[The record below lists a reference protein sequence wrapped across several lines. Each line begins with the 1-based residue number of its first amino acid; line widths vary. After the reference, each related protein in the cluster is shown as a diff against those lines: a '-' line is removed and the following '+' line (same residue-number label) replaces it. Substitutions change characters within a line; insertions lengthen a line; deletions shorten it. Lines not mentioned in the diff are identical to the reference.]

1 MPVGG
6 AVKQDFL
13 GRDPMLHIY
22 IDGDACPVKDETY
35 KVAQRYGLAV
45 TLVANSYMR
54 VPGGSWFKLVV
65 VENGPDAADDWIAE
79 HAEKDDIVITGD
91 FPLAA
96 RCLDNEARVL
106 GHKGRSFTEDN
117 IADALAS
124 RHLLTMLRDQG
135 EMTKGPPPFTPKDRS
150 KFLQRLDQT
159 INEIK
164 RDNP

>member
-1 MPVGG
+1 
-6 AVKQDFL
+6 L
-13 GRDPMLHIY
+13 LHIY
-22 IDGDACPVKDETY
+22 IDGDACPVKEETY
-35 KVAQRYGLAV
+35 RVAQRYGLEV

-79 HAEKDDIVITGD
+79 HAAKDDIVITGD

-96 RCLDNEARVL
+96 RCLDNEAL
-106 GHKGRSFTEDN
+106 AIGHKGRPFTEDN
-117 IADALAS
+117 ISDALAS
-124 RHLLTMLRDQG
+124 RHLLTMLREQG
-135 EMTKGPPPFTPKDRS
+135 EMTKGPPPFTQKDRS

-164 RDNP
+164 RDSG